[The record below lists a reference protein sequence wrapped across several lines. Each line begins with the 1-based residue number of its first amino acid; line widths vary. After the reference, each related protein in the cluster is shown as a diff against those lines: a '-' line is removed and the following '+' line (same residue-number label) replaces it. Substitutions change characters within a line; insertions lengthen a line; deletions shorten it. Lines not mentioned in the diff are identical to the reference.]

1 MIRAVQEKAE
11 KGDMHAAAILLA
23 RTWPRRRGRPVR
35 LDLPPVTLAAGVV
48 QAQAAVIAAMAG
60 GEISPEEAASVAGV
74 LEQQRRAIETDD
86 HERRLQELEE
96 EAKKRRSQSR
106 PVARRFRVTVGS
118 HGRRLRTVA
127 RKLAPPARDVWMEAV
142 YEIDRRGAR
151 GAGDGRFRAGVGGHC
166 RQRPPPSSLQS
177 ACFTRARRSRPP
189 PLPRAKPVS
198 RWINGERP
206 GPQDVLTWEEA
217 MQVPWIDPQRTLNGK
232 ECDRGCD

>member
-1 MIRAVQEKAE
+1 MPKFQKGKPPGPGRPPGCPNKSTAWLDAIDSEATEKVIRAVQEKAE

-96 EAKKRRSQSR
+96 EAKKRRTNR
-106 PVARRFRVTVGS
+106 DP
-118 HGRRLRTVA
+118 L
-127 RKLAPPARDVWMEAV
+127 LAVFE
-142 YEIDRRGAR
+142 
-151 GAGDGRFRAGVGGHC
+151 
-166 RQRPPPSSLQS
+166 
-177 ACFTRARRSRPP
+177 
-189 PLPRAKPVS
+189 
-198 RWINGERP
+198 
-206 GPQDVLTWEEA
+206 
-217 MQVPWIDPQRTLNGK
+217 
-232 ECDRGCD
+232 